1 MQRSVLGALMI
12 FLAAITCAAQ
22 EAPSPPSGVVLKEET
37 SPEVSAILDRL
48 VGLRDQGR
56 TEEAFKILDDALLNY
71 KDKTYDRYALLTLKF
86 DWLSGSSKHQEAL
99 GVAIE
104 KANIVT
110 SPRQALN
117 VAQVYIRVNDHAHA
131 LEWIVASVDRGLQ
144 SYAVLESDTY
154 KPLRDDPRFRSLI
167 ETVEKRNGLGLPAK
181 PFLGITISGQ
191 EVSLDMYK
199 GKVLLLDFWATWCG
213 PCRAEMPNLIR
224 CYHEFKDKGF
234 EIVGFAED
242 KNDEALKEF
251 LRKHGITWPIV
262 PRDSDH
268 YDAAVLSYAI
278 KNIPASFLIDKTG
291 VLRHVNLTGDSLR
304 NAIGRLVKE

>member
-1 MQRSVLGALMI
+1 MRRSVLWALMI
-12 FLAAITCAAQ
+12 SIAAITCAAQ
-22 EAPSPPSGVVLKEET
+22 EAPSPPSGVVIKEET
-37 SPEVSAILDRL
+37 TPEVSAILDRL

-56 TEEAFKILDDALLNY
+56 TEEAFNILEGALLKY

-86 DWLSGSSKHQEAL
+86 EWLSTSSKHQEAL

-117 VAQVYIRVNDHAHA
+117 VAQVYLKVGDPGHA
-131 LEWIVASVDRGLQ
+131 LEWIAASVDRGLQ
-144 SYAVLESDTY
+144 SYAILESDTY
-154 KPLRDDPRFRSLI
+154 KPLKDNPRFRSFI
-167 ETVEKRNGLGLPAK
+167 ETVKKRNGLGSPAK
-181 PFLGITISGQ
+181 PFHGMTILGQ

-242 KNDEALKEF
+242 KNGGALKEF
-251 LRKHGITWPIV
+251 LRKYGMIWPIV
-262 PRDSDH
+262 SKDSDR
-268 YDAAVLSYAI
+268 YEAVVLNYAA
-278 KNIPASFLIDKTG
+278 KTSPG
-291 VLRHVNLTGDSLR
+291 HFS
-304 NAIGRLVKE
+304 